1 MFLQNVFRLTPR
13 SQHRCHRGM
22 RRTLMTGMASFR
34 RRQWEIDAV
43 PIVLLDR
50 HESHPILLTARDAK
64 LPTPINLTRDWLR
77 VRFREQERPLHKH
90 S

>member
-22 RRTLMTGMASFR
+22 RGTLMTGMASFR
-34 RRQWEIDAV
+34 RRQWELGAE

-50 HESHPILLTARDAK
+50 HESHPILLGG
-64 LPTPINLTRDWLR
+64 P
-77 VRFREQERPLHKH
+77 
-90 S
+90 